1 MGNYQNMKQ
10 TLFII
15 FIGLNSLVHAQT
27 IDIGHIKINGA
38 IGYSLTLDELRT
50 SNIEIDSIKPI
61 PELMDMSMADS
72 LVYVG
77 RTYFEYFA
85 NSNKCVLNVIQF
97 DSKISE
103 VRIGSLTLS
112 NQTTIESIQE
122 NFPEDC
128 QSTNSIKIYQDQN
141 TYRTCGIP
149 ISYNGQLTDSRLLF
163 FFLDGKLTRIDIWD
177 PS

>member
-1 MGNYQNMKQ
+1 MKQ

-15 FIGLNSLVHAQT
+15 FIGLTSFVHAQS
-27 IDIGHIKINGA
+27 IDIGDIKINGI
-38 IGYSLTLDELRT
+38 IGYSLTLDKLRS
-50 SNIEIDSIKPI
+50 SNLEIDSIKPI

-72 LVYVG
+72 LVYIG

-85 NSNKCVLNVIQF
+85 NSNKCILSVIQF
-97 DSKISE
+97 DCKISE

-112 NQTTIESIQE
+112 NLTTIESIQD

-128 QSTNSIKIYQDQN
+128 QSTSSIEIYQDPK
-141 TYRTCGIP
+141 TYRTCGVP
-149 ISYNGQLTDSRLLF
+149 ISANGQLTDSRLLF
-163 FFLDGKLTRIDIWD
+163 FFLEGKLTRIDIWE